1 VSRPVASI
9 LPSTSQSTSSSFE
22 NFTLPL
28 METPLDKVPPVR
40 AVSGAP
46 FPAAG
51 FGAAGGVVGSVAA
64 IGMAGSTF
72 RLLENIC
79 MILDSFDWRS
89 RKHHPRQALSGQ
101 PFVCVL
107 TESANELG
115 FSSANGEEVEDG
127 AAQTEGGGAE
137 EIRGGA
143 DFPQPRAED
152 RGDADN
158 EIAHEIVSA
167 DQLSAPLGC
176 AVTDDG
182 SFARGVAKF
191 LQPANRKRHD
201 EHGEAAG
208 KPERHGKEREE
219 SERRE
224 DERLAPMLIGKI
236 RDRNKAKT
244 RHDDLHRGQNAD
256 PLRAH
261 AHVIHSVNADPR

>member
-1 VSRPVASI
+1 MKLAASSTTRRGASMSPWTLQPARNSQRSAAVMLPSTVPSTMTDLVLISPLIRAFLPMVSRPVASI

-28 METPLDKVPPVR
+28 METPLDKVPAVR

-79 MILDSFDWRS
+79 MILDSFDWRI
-89 RKHHPRQALSGQ
+89 RKHHQRQALSGQ

-115 FSSANGEEVEDG
+115 FSSANGKEVEDG

-137 EIRGGA
+137 EVRGGA
-143 DFPQPRAED
+143 DF
-152 RGDADN
+152 
-158 EIAHEIVSA
+158 
-167 DQLSAPLGC
+167 
-176 AVTDDG
+176 T
-182 SFARGVAKF
+182 
-191 LQPANRKRHD
+191 
-201 EHGEAAG
+201 
-208 KPERHGKEREE
+208 
-219 SERRE
+219 
-224 DERLAPMLIGKI
+224 
-236 RDRNKAKT
+236 
-244 RHDDLHRGQNAD
+244 
-256 PLRAH
+256 
-261 AHVIHSVNADPR
+261 